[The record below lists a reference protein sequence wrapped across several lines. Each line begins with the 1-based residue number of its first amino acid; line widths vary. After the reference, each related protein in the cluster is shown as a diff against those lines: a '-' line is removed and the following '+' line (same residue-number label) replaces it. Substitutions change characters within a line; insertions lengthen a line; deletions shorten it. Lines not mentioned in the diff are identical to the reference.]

1 MRNPWLIVLTCVA
14 IFAAA
19 FFLDKA
25 PGPVRAFA
33 GKVQIDKIFH
43 ASAGY
48 ALTAF
53 GITFLGLRSPAMLF
67 LWVLAVGAGWE
78 LMQYLAD
85 RSGFELHGEPTGVNS
100 YEFYADLAMDMA
112 GALIYWALHLA
123 PLEVSLD

>member
-1 MRNPWLIVLTCVA
+1 MRNPWLIVFTCVA

-19 FFLDKA
+19 FFLDNA

-48 ALTAF
+48 ALMAF

-85 RSGFELHGEPTGVNS
+85 RSGFELHGEPTGINS
-100 YEFYADLAMDMA
+100 YEFYADLAADMV

-123 PLEVSLD
+123 RE